1 VRSGEELRSGGFLY
15 KPAVTSFLDLLMLF
29 LAVYALEFLDLLCLF
44 YSIIFS
50 LIVWGSMPLV
60 DQILFPICLC
70 DGVKS
75 GQYIIFFVCL
85 VKDYLRTGDLFMPDS
100 EYWFW
105 STAYVITG
113 IWIAITR
120 QFIWGNQMFI
130 KSIRLFDVFAC

>member
-1 VRSGEELRSGGFLY
+1 
-15 KPAVTSFLDLLMLF
+15 
-29 LAVYALEFLDLLCLF
+29 
-44 YSIIFS
+44 
-50 LIVWGSMPLV
+50 
-60 DQILFPICLC
+60 
-70 DGVKS
+70 
-75 GQYIIFFVCL
+75 VCL

-130 KSIRLFDVFAC
+130 KSIRLFDVFAG